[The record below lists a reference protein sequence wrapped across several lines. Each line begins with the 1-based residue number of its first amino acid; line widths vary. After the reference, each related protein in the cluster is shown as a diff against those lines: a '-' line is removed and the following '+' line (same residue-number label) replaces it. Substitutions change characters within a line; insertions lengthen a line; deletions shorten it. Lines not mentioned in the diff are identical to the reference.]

1 MNASELFQNW
11 MPDLTGQLDNI
22 FNYVFKGA
30 VMSSVKKR
38 SVKGGCP
45 LNGLTRP
52 KRHNVH
58 NENIRGGPKR
68 GIRLPDSQSRLSY
81 PSYNLYQENCL
92 LPLAITREIYDETN
106 SINVI
111 HI

>member
-52 KRHNVH
+52 KRHNVPY
-58 NENIRGGPKR
+58 IMRILGV
-68 GIRLPDSQSRLSY
+68 DQSEEFDYRIVNHVSPIPLIIYIKKIACY
-81 PSYNLYQENCL
+81 P
-92 LPLAITREIYDETN
+92 
-106 SINVI
+106 
-111 HI
+111 